1 MSELTEQLIDV
12 HELAKKLKVQKSWV
26 YSQTRQSG
34 PDSIPIV
41 RVGKY
46 CRFKMADV
54 LQWLEK
60 RSQHI

>member
-12 HELAKKLKVQKSWV
+12 HELAEKLKVQKSWV

-34 PDSIPIV
+34 PDSIPVV

-54 LQWLEK
+54 LRWLEK